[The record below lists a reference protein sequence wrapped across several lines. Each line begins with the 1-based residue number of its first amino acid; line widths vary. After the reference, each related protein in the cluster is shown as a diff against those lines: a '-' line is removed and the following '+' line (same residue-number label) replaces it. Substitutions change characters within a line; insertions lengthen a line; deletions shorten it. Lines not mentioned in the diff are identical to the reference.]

1 MHSFKKILVGVTAA
15 SLMATG
21 VVIGPVTVGS
31 AAASPSVK
39 TASTASITNTAGS
52 SVASWDKPTTRG
64 EIAFR
69 QAQLRK
75 ICKRVLKDKCTKSRA
90 KNFAL
95 LKKKLR
101 GANLSKLNLSKLNLR
116 RANLS
121 RANLRGANLSGA
133 NLRGAKFK
141 KANLRGANFSSLAAV
156 KARAQVKLLKSK
168 GAGALIKNLRPPK
181 TRAAVPYCTTV
192 CNGANLSNTDFTGAN
207 MSYSNFT
214 NANMSNSILT
224 NADIRYSNF
233 QSANMTNV
241 NATATLSQGALYSN
255 TGLSGVNFW
264 ETNFQGAAFF
274 AVIATNTKFGGT
286 TLATSQQY
294 GYMTGV
300 PSTFPPN
307 FTYRSGF
314 LVGPGVYIFSAQ
326 GQIYN
331 ANKINFAGLN
341 LSGMWFDLDYSGPL
355 IMTGAT
361 VTNANLSKQSFH
373 DANFTGA
380 DFTGSNF
387 NGSTFK
393 NITWGGALCPTGA
406 AGPYPCS

>member
-1 MHSFKKILVGVTAA
+1 MRSFKKVLAGAVAISLITSSSMVGVANAA
-15 SLMATG
+15 
-21 VVIGPVTVGS
+21 P
-31 AAASPSVK
+31 
-39 TASTASITNTAGS
+39 GS
-52 SVASWDKPTTRG
+52 SVTQTTASHAQTLRSSDPTTRG
-64 EIAFR
+64 DVLSR

-75 ICKRVLKDKCTKSRA
+75 LCKRILKNKCTKSRA
-90 KNFAL
+90 KNLAL

-101 GANLSKLNLSKLNLR
+101 GANLSKLNLSKLNLK
-116 RANLS
+116 RANLN
-121 RANLRGANLSGA
+121 RANLKGANLAGA

-141 KANLRGANFSSLAAV
+141 KANLRGVNFSSLAPV

-168 GAGALIKNLRPPK
+168 GAGALIKNLKPPK

-192 CNGANLSNTDFTGAN
+192 CNGANLSNTDFTDAN

-224 NADIRYSNF
+224 NADIRYSTF
-233 QSANMTNV
+233 QSTNMTNV

-274 AVIATNTKFGGT
+274 AVNAANAKFGGT

-300 PSTFPPN
+300 PSTVPPN
-307 FTYRSGF
+307 FSYRSGF
-314 LVGPGVYIFSAQ
+314 LAGPGVYIFSAQ

-393 NITWGGALCPTGA
+393 NITWGGALCPSGL